1 MERVDPGSKS
11 ARWPVSE
18 RTSQL
23 VGLVGFIV
31 AGLIFIAVGVRSDDG
46 LTIVGSVV
54 WIGACLVWMAPLLR
68 SDE

>member
-1 MERVDPGSKS
+1 M
-11 ARWPVSE
+11 SE

-31 AGLIFIAVGVRSDDG
+31 AGVIFVAVGVRSDDV
-46 LTIVGSVV
+46 LTIVGSAV

-68 SDE
+68 SDQ